1 VVETALEE
9 VGIHPN
15 WARKIRGRKV
25 RGEESPYSQPEVEK
39 LRAKY
44 REAVPLLQFT
54 VETTK
59 SSENT
64 LLSKK
69 ETLILMGK
77 NLFGMKDEEIKTI
90 FRSVRAPRTLEAE
103 IKALEEE
110 IAKEQKRRQAP
121 MDNNCANGKHC
132 QRIVNEAELEA
143 LLTEGWSVAAVLPS
157 GKIVVSN
164 D

>member
-1 VVETALEE
+1 MVETALEE

-64 LLSKK
+64 LLKK
-69 ETLILMGK
+69 GNTDSYG
-77 NLFGMKDEEIKTI
+77 
-90 FRSVRAPRTLEAE
+90 
-103 IKALEEE
+103 
-110 IAKEQKRRQAP
+110 QKPIR
-121 MDNNCANGKHC
+121 
-132 QRIVNEAELEA
+132 NE
-143 LLTEGWSVAAVLPS
+143 G
-157 GKIVVSN
+157 
-164 D
+164 

>member
-1 VVETALEE
+1 
-9 VGIHPN
+9 
-15 WARKIRGRKV
+15 
-25 RGEESPYSQPEVEK
+25 
-39 LRAKY
+39 
-44 REAVPLLQFT
+44 
-54 VETTK
+54 
-59 SSENT
+59 
-64 LLSKK
+64 
-69 ETLILMGK
+69 MGK

-164 D
+164 DYTLRFFFCEKCAFALEKKLGLKLSAKIHKMGRLMLCYVTRHTPSETVKIR